1 MDESHLR
8 AGEVL
13 EVLGQAAAAAEPT
26 KGSLN
31 DPPLRDNHKA
41 CGGIG
46 TFDDLQSHLADPLRG
61 RGCFGAAVGAIG
73 KQALQEHEH
82 ASHPLQKRQ
91 EAVPVLHIRRGH
103 IQPEDQA
110 QRVDDEVALL
120 ALDLLG
126 RVIADRI
133 DALPPFSALLTLWL
147 STIAAVGEA

>member
-1 MDESHLR
+1 LNEGHLR

-13 EVLGQAAAAAEPT
+13 EVLSQAAAAAQPA

-41 CGGIG
+41 LSLVGA
-46 TFDDLQSHLADPLRG
+46 FDDLQSHLAGAFRG

-82 ASHPLQKRQ
+82 APHALQKRQ
-91 EAVPVLHIRRGH
+91 KAVPVLHIRWCH

-126 RVIADRI
+126 RVIADRV

-147 STIAAVGEA
+147 STIAAVGLA